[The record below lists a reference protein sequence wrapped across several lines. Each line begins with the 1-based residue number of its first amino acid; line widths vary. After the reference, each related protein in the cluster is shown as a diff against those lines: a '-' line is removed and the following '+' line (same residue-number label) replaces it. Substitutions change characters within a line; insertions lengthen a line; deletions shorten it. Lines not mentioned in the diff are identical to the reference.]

1 MNDFKQFNKS
11 NNKIGDCMQKDEN
24 KIINVQNKRV
34 LE

>member
-24 KIINVQNKRV
+24 KIIDMKY
-34 LE
+34 L